1 LLKKKS
7 HIALSLFLCC
17 ISATGA
23 AAQTTVSFAPT
34 ETDITTPTNLAR
46 LGYANG
52 RAALISLF
60 STIKVSAN
68 NQTKFN
74 STLGS
79 TATLPL
85 SIINL
90 QVDRIDGVSL
100 LDAKPVIVLPS
111 APTNVY
117 YTTIGL
123 LNGDLFMNYWLM
135 IPGTA
140 WIAGTYNTDLLYSAN
155 VTNTPPNKIQVTVPA
170 FITPNLQPAIATLNV
185 TTFNPYRGSELI
197 NATSTF
203 DYFSSVETLL
213 SIKAGSEFSFVPAQ
227 AHPVLPTLTNN
238 STVRAIL
245 SDGAIAKA
253 VNLSTA
259 DQTYTLSSLT
269 IPVNNKLSF
278 TSNFS
283 INAANLKSTFA
294 QAGTYTLP
302 ITYSIAKT
310 GILYA
315 GAVATKTMSS
325 SVKLV
330 VNKMSEISA
339 VINPVTFAFNT
350 AAKYKTGLTA
360 AVTTPVTL
368 SSTVPYSLSVKAD
381 GDFILGGNSIPA
393 SVLTIEG
400 AGSQTGIT
408 PVVLST
414 TPQDLVLSAT
424 PEIDRLI
431 NLQYRIPSTQ
441 TYRLVGK
448 PAGTYTANITYTLV
462 AP

>member
-1 LLKKKS
+1 LLKKRS
-7 HIALSLFLCC
+7 HIALNLLLCC
-17 ISATGA
+17 FSAGA

-34 ETDITTPTNLAR
+34 ESDITTPTNVAK

-52 RAALISLF
+52 RASLL
-60 STIKVSAN
+60 SLVATMKVSAN
-68 NQTKFN
+68 SQTRFN

-85 SIINL
+85 TIINL
-90 QVDRIDGVSL
+90 QVDRIAGISV
-100 LDAKPVIVLPS
+100 LDSKPIIALPS
-111 APTNVY
+111 ALTDFY
-117 YTTIGL
+117 YTTVGL
-123 LNGDLFMNYWLM
+123 FNGDLFVNYWLI

-140 WIAGTYNTDLLYSAN
+140 WIAGTYSTDLAFSTN
-155 VTNTPPNKIQVTVPA
+155 VINTPPNKIQVTVPA

-213 SIKAGSEFSFVPAQ
+213 SIKAGSEFTFVPAQ
-227 AHPVLPTLTNN
+227 AHPVLPILTNI

-253 VNLSTA
+253 VNLSTT
-259 DQTYTLSSLT
+259 DQTYTLSALT
-269 IPVNNKLSF
+269 VPVNNKLSF

-302 ITYSIAKT
+302 ITYSIDKT

-330 VNKMSEISA
+330 VSKMSEISA

-393 SVLTIEG
+393 GVITIEG
-400 AGSQTGIT
+400 AGAQTGIT

-414 TPQDLVLSAT
+414 TSQNLVLSAT

-431 NLQYRIPSTQ
+431 NLQYRIPATQ